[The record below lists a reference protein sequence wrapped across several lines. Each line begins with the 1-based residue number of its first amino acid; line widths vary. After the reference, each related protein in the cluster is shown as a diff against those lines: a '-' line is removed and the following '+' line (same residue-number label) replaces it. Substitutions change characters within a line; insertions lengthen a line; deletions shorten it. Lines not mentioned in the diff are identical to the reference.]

1 MIRQHQLS
9 ICQSRLIV
17 GLELS
22 QERRA
27 RHLGYRERGT
37 CGAVVSIR
45 LRSDVR
51 PNEGRRRRRGSMSL
65 SITEKGSGGVY
76 DGGEKYSRA
85 ATMTLLSLVARG
97 GLMYSRAICF
107 VLGIPDDL
115 CAPPTEH
122 LPIMATNTRHPSDQE
137 NSCGRYWYAISLSD
151 DLGGLVPR
159 PLILHDFILIKMVS
173 QIQIEIMKKSEVK
186 GPGDTLHQK
195 FKSPP
200 ES

>member
-45 LRSDVR
+45 LRSGVR
-51 PNEGRRRRRGSMSL
+51 PNEGRRRRGSMSL

-107 VLGIPDDL
+107 VLGIP
-115 CAPPTEH
+115 CAIPPSTYQSWPPTRDIR
-122 LPIMATNTRHPSDQE
+122 LIKKTRVV
-137 NSCGRYWYAISLSD
+137 GIGMLSLSTTIWAASY
-151 DLGGLVPR
+151 P
-159 PLILHDFILIKMVS
+159 
-173 QIQIEIMKKSEVK
+173 
-186 GPGDTLHQK
+186 GP
-195 FKSPP
+195 
-200 ES
+200 